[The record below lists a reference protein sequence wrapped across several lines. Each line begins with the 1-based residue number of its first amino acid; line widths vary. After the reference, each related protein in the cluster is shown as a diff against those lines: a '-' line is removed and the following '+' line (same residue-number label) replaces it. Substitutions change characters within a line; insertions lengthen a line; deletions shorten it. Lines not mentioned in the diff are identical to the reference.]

1 MTDDR
6 SLERAAR
13 SWLETGPTQAP
24 DRVVEAALLR
34 IETTTQER
42 DLRIPRRFFE
52 MTTPARLAAA
62 AVMGVLLIGGA
73 YLYMGKPGQPAVGG
87 PGPSPSSSAPASPL
101 ASPRPSSSAALLDYT
116 DLQGWIVFERAGKAP
131 DGSTPAGVDYPHSLW
146 LVRADGSDLHEL
158 APGIPASG
166 KISFDISP
174 DGSHVIFSAYDPPV
188 QVWEVGIEGGAQK
201 LLSTDCNG
209 VPAECMEAAPA
220 YSPDGKRIAFL
231 RATETSSVLAIR
243 DLASGDVTILDST
256 RSSTS
261 DVWLDEPSWSPDG
274 QQIVYHKVFH
284 DAKQDK
290 VVDTSIFIV
299 NADGSGL
306 HELALPDGTPWG
318 DADWSPDGSRIVF
331 GSYPIRVLGSS
342 KSEIYSVRPD
352 GTDLQQLGHLGVGSG
367 APSWT
372 SDGAHIFYWGY
383 QTFFLMDPDG
393 GNAKAINQADLVF
406 DFAGT
411 DDDGWGFYGALQPTP

>member
-24 DRVVEAALLR
+24 DRAVEAALLR
-34 IETTTQER
+34 IETTPQER
-42 DLRIPRRFFE
+42 DLRVPWRLPR
-52 MTTPARLAAA
+52 MTTPTRVAAA
-62 AVMGVLLIGGA
+62 AVIGVLLIGGA
-73 YLYMGKPGQPAVGG
+73 FFYLGKPGQPAVGG
-87 PGPSPSSSAPASPL
+87 PGPSPSSSAPASPI
-101 ASPRPSSSAALLDYT
+101 ASPKPSSSGALLDYT
-116 DLQGWIVFERAGKAP
+116 NLQGWIVFERAGKAP

-146 LVRADGSDLHEL
+146 LAHADGSDLHEL
-158 APGIPASG
+158 APGVPASG

-174 DGSHVIFSAYDPPV
+174 DGSRVIFSAYDPPV

-220 YSPDGKRIAFL
+220 YSPDGKRVAFV

-243 DLASGDVTILDST
+243 DLASGDVTMLDTT
-256 RSSTS
+256 RSSSS

-274 QQIVYHKVFH
+274 QQIVYHKVIH
-284 DAKQDK
+284 DAAQDR
-290 VVDTSIFIV
+290 VVDSNIFIV

-331 GSYPIRVLGSS
+331 GSYPIRVLANA
-342 KSEIYSVRPD
+342 KSEVYSVRPD
-352 GTDLQQLGHLGVGSG
+352 GTDLQQLTRLGVGSG

-372 SDGAHIFYWGY
+372 SDGAHIFFWGL

-393 GNAKAINQADLVF
+393 GNAKAINRADLVF
-406 DFAGT
+406 DN
-411 DDDGWGFYGALQPTP
+411 DGYGFYGALQPTP